1 VNGAATTINRRSKLK
16 GNEMPELKV
25 SDDKRSLLNTIASLV
40 LKLKATRN
48 EEFVGNAIE
57 TVIPFRDANVE
68 VFFDDFTDTY
78 MITVE
83 RM

>member
-16 GNEMPELKV
+16 GNEMPEFNL
-25 SDDKRSLLNTIASLV
+25 SDKRSLLNVIASLV